1 MTDVNFD
8 AFLISKSYIVA
19 DIDELIQSMMNL
31 PNLSVNNL
39 QGLMADYRLHH
50 QIEDAEER
58 KNNPY
63 IMDAIHM
70 AMSSGQ
76 IDEETARIVHEGE
89 SNPQYQ
95 EAFQRTLAV
104 GSQLMNAAA
113 ARQNQLNQASGFEP
127 APLPFTASGE
137 LHPDYR
143 KEVRSTI
150 SRQTGGGTRNAV
162 AFNPYNNN
170 GELVTHIVSD
180 KHTVSK
186 DDPLHDKPGEG
197 YARWYEAAA
206 KEMGL
211 LPGDYSKKTGKRS
224 DRFRYL
230 IPAHFIHDNVI
241 QINDIDQMKEIAQI
255 MQNAQMQNIQDPAT
269 IREMVMDL
277 PKSFHHTNF
286 RNHNFESYY
295 NRANRKEQDA
305 LEIQEGISDLPIE
318 TIGQPQS
325 VLPDK
330 SILHPELLGDGSW
343 GSRTYQDK
351 VSVQSNLATAS
362 GQKKITKDLIEHH
375 GFSETEASEVI
386 AGLLQGRKGPYEGR
400 NPLQRLQHALWQH
413 HTKDGSI
420 PEWYQHPEGQ
430 PMPPMGGTPITAGP
444 IQPQP
449 QPSVVS
455 TPPAGPQN
463 PPAMPPPTGNPM
475 TPPPQTNPTATPPPS
490 TELNT
495 NVPNINPINGG
506 RGLADMIS
514 RFRQRNV
521 ERQREARRA
530 LGLDPEGFVIKSEV
544 ESYLEQVQYELAKA
558 TLEDMRSVTK
568 MSITDPVH
576 IALASSQIQRSTTDV
591 VAIYH
596 TKGDW
601 RNIAKSFGIE
611 HQDVQFVKVAFNE

>member
-31 PNLSVNNL
+31 PDLSINSL

-113 ARQNQLNQASGFEP
+113 ARQNQLNQANGFKP

-137 LHPDYR
+137 LHPAYR
-143 KEVRSTI
+143 QEVRSTV
-150 SRQTGGGTRNAV
+150 SRQTGGGTRNAT
-162 AFNPYNNN
+162 AFNPFNKN
-170 GELVTHIVSD
+170 GQLVTHIVSD
-180 KHTVSK
+180 KFSTNPEH
-186 DDPLHDKPGEG
+186 PLDDKPGEG
-197 YARWYEAAA
+197 YARWYEGAA

-211 LPGDYSKKTGKRS
+211 LAGDYSKKTGKRS

-241 QINDIDQMKEIAQI
+241 HVNDMRHAKEIAQVI
-255 MQNAQMQNIQDPAT
+255 ENAQMQNIQDPAT
-269 IREMVMDL
+269 IREMVKDL
-277 PKSFHHTNF
+277 PSSFHHTNF
-286 RNHNFESYY
+286 RNHNFESYF

-318 TIGQPQS
+318 TIGQAPTTM
-325 VLPDK
+325 PHG
-330 SILHPELLGDGSW
+330 SILHPELLDE
-343 GSRTYQDK
+343 RTYRTPNNVLQALKTDSRK
-351 VSVQSNLATAS
+351 MTRELMQ
-362 GQKKITKDLIEHH
+362 HH
-375 GFSETEASEVI
+375 GVSEDDARDIV
-386 AGLLQGRKGPYEGR
+386 AGLQQGRSGPFKGK
-400 NPLQRLQHALWQH
+400 NALQRLQSALWQH

-444 IQPQP
+444 VQPQP

-495 NVPNINPINGG
+495 NVPNISPINGG

-530 LGLDPEGFVIKSEV
+530 LGLDPEGFVIKSDIQ
-544 ESYLEQVQYELAKA
+544 SYLEQVQYELAKT

-591 VAIYH
+591 VAIFH